1 MIKLI
6 TNVFLITVL
15 LLTSQIANSTTL
27 SDSLK
32 SQNDTTLLTTN
43 SLDFFVLGDWGSG
56 DANQLKVANAMTNEA
71 RQAPI
76 DFIVSVGDNF
86 YPHGVRGLNH
96 KHWTNYFENVYTDS
110 SLQKDWY
117 TAMGNHDY
125 MGSVNT
131 QLKYYKKNP
140 RWKST
145 ERYYSFSQPIPE
157 SKDSV
162 LFVIIDTNPFD
173 KTMSKI
179 QGALWLQNK
188 KKQLEWL
195 DEVLENSDAKWKIV
209 VGHHPLFTTGF
220 RRGKMD
226 DIRIPFL
233 PIFEKHK
240 VDVYFAGHDHD
251 LQHQKPAG
259 HTHYFVSGAGSEFRG
274 VTQDPEMTKL
284 AVKDLGFM
292 RASISENRIEVTVIN
307 GDNKELH
314 FFGLDKE

>member
-1 MIKLI
+1 MTNPLI
-6 TNVFLITVL
+6 LIVL
-15 LLTSQIANSTTL
+15 LLTSQNTLSFGL
-27 SDSLK
+27 SDSTKLL
-32 SQNDTTLLTTN
+32 NDTTYTSDK
-43 SLDFFVLGDWGSG
+43 SLDFFVIGDWGSG
-56 DANQLKVANAMTNEA
+56 DANQLKVANAMTKEA
-71 RQAPI
+71 TKDPI

-96 KHWTNYFENVYTDS
+96 KHWTNYFEDIYTDS

-140 RWKST
+140 RWKSK
-145 ERYYSFSQPIPE
+145 ERYFSFTQPLPV
-157 SKDSV
+157 SNDSV
-162 LFVIIDTNPFD
+162 LFVFIDTNPFD

-195 DEVLENSDAKWKIV
+195 DEVLEISNAKWKIV

-233 PIFEKHK
+233 PIFEKHQ
-240 VDVYFAGHDHD
+240 VDIYFAGHDHD
-251 LQHQKPAG
+251 LQHQKPTG
-259 HTHYFVSGAGSEFRG
+259 HTHYFVSGAGSESRG

-292 RASISENRIEVTVIN
+292 RASVSENRLEVTVIN
-307 GDNKELH
+307 GDYKELH
-314 FFGLDKE
+314 FFGLEKE